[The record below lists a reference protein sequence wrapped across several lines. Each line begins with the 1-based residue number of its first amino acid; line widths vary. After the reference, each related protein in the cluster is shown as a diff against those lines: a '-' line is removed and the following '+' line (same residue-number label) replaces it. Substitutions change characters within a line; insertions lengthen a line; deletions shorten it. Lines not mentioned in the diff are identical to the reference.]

1 MGWITLGSHQ
11 DNVAERLRRQ
21 PAKLM
26 GYARVGSNPIV
37 VVFVHQDF
45 LQQDKKISA
54 QPESNQRPRDIS
66 CSHLQSPALP
76 TELYADYAVPHRTCS
91 YSTQTHTLQEWKST
105 EWC

>member
-1 MGWITLGSHQ
+1 MGWMTLRSHE

-37 VVFVHQDF
+37 VAFGMKIFYHQ
-45 LQQDKKISA
+45 KKKSA

-76 TELYADYAVPHRTCS
+76 TELYADYTLPACKCS
-91 YSTQTHTLQEWKST
+91 F
-105 EWC
+105 